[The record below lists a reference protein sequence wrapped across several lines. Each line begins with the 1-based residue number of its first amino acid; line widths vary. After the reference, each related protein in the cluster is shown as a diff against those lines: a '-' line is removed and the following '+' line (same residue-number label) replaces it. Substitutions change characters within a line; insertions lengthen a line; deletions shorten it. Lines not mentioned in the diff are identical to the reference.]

1 MYVPGSNEAPIPG
14 SHGLTKSWMQSHS
27 AAKELIT
34 SKRQS
39 PMTETAQHS
48 TIDSGTGKERSERS
62 RSPGAQRSKS
72 HRIQSKRNF
81 STASLSNVN
90 DCNPCLNGVR
100 NCSTGTGAGG
110 IPGGNPRMSRFNRV
124 RVDQALGSVKDL
136 QKAQA
141 VKFDAADKR
150 VRKRSYSA
158 PLSIRGWT
166 SKSLGGLSVG
176 APDPK
181 GVVDYK
187 GLVTSLLLLVML
199 IDSLYEAFVLEKIL
213 YLKLASDRTVGL
225 NITKIFA
232 VFMKILW
239 QHFSL

>member
-100 NCSTGTGAGG
+100 SCSTGAGG

-187 GLVTSLLLLVML
+187 GLVTSLLLHVML
-199 IDSLYEAFVLEKIL
+199 IDSLYEAFVFEKIL
-213 YLKLASDRTVGL
+213 YLKSASDRTVGL

-232 VFMKILW
+232 
-239 QHFSL
+239 SL